1 MAEFADRNLLIA
13 VLALQ
18 MDFIDREQLVDTMSH
33 WVTHKSQSV
42 DQILLERRF
51 IAEDVRG
58 LLMALVDKH
67 LEQHSGD
74 AKKSLAAVSSLGS
87 VRQGVEAL
95 GDAQLEA
102 SIRLTKAATE
112 AGERSTFQG
121 DDATVDYTHQPT
133 TRGAR
138 FRVLRPHARGGLGKV
153 SIASDEE
160 LHREVALKEIQARD
174 AADPESRARFVME
187 AEITGNL
194 EHPGIVPVYGLGEY
208 ADGRPFYAMRFIRGD
223 SLKEAVDRFHSDAIP
238 DASERLLRLRGLLG
252 RFVDVC
258 QAIEY
263 AHSRGVLH
271 RDLKPGNIMLGKYGE
286 TLVVDWGL
294 AKPLG
299 HKEKTQTTDEA
310 TLRPSASSGSSE
322 TRMGS
327 AVGTPSYMSPE
338 QANGRLDRLGPR
350 SDVYSLGA
358 TLYYVLT
365 GRAPFQSDDTEATL
379 AAVRVGDFDPPTQ
392 AQSATPRALEAVCLR
407 AMALDPDQRYASP
420 SLLAE
425 EVERWLADE
434 PVEAFR
440 ESWFTR
446 AVRWAKR
453 HQAAAAA
460 LLTSIVVVTSLLTLF
475 FGLMWQQTRTLRAQ
489 VETLVATAKEYQENG
504 DLDAAIRFMALAA
517 GLQKS
522 QPTTLGAPLQRT
534 NTAEETLE
542 TWTRFRTYQRKAESI
557 LAPGIHAMDSQ
568 ERPDMLAEQCT
579 ETLAL
584 FGLEESEDWPTA
596 LRQSGLS
603 KDQVQVAEDL
613 AVQLMLMKAVR
624 LGMFDGKTEQT
635 PNDTRAALRLMDAAE
650 KRRPNSLGIQM
661 CRMLFLRRI
670 GEEEAAD
677 AAREALVPELPRT
690 ALDDYLLGSVT
701 LHILK
706 NPDDAI
712 ESYRRALARQ
722 PNHLGAAFGLYYA
735 YREKRDLAGQLEALS
750 ICLALAPNHGELLFM
765 RGMAFFEN
773 GDYRAAATAFDVAV
787 SAKPDYGF
795 AHYFRGRSLLMLE
808 EWAAAD
814 RAFTLAFEKDPE
826 MRSRISWRGLTRVE
840 LPGQARAAVE
850 DARTALSLDE
860 VDGGDRWR
868 CARVFALAAAAV
880 DREAVEASEADAAN
894 ALRLSQEYATLRRR
908 IAPPVFGGTRHRSPA
923 IAVGLAGLP
932 SRARGF

>member
-1 MAEFADRNLLIA
+1 MKF
-13 VLALQ
+13 
-18 MDFIDREQLVDTMSH
+18 
-33 WVTHKSQSV
+33 QSV
-42 DQILLERRF
+42 DQILMERQF
-51 IAEDVRG
+51 IAEDMHG

-67 LEQHSGD
+67 LEKHSGD
-74 AKKSLAAVSSLGS
+74 ARRSLAAVSSLGS
-87 VRQGVEAL
+87 VREGVAAI

-102 SIRLTKAATE
+102 SIRLTTAATG
-112 AGERSTFQG
+112 AGERSTFLG
-121 DDATVDYTHQPT
+121 EEATIDFAHQPT

-138 FRVLRPHARGGLGKV
+138 YRVLRPHARGGLGKV
-153 SIASDEE
+153 SIARDEE
-160 LHREVALKEIQARD
+160 LHREVALKEIHTRY

-208 ADGRPFYAMRFIRGD
+208 DDGRPFYAMRFIRGD
-223 SLKEAVDRFHSDAIP
+223 SLKEAVDRFHRDAIP

-299 HKEKTQTTDEA
+299 RKEKSKLTDEA
-310 TLRPSASSGSSE
+310 TLHPATSSGSSE

-327 AVGTPSYMSPE
+327 TVGTPAYMSPE
-338 QANGRLDRLGPR
+338 QAAGRLDHLGPR

-379 AAVRVGDFDPPTQ
+379 AAVPHGDFEPPCK
-392 AQSATPRALEAVCLR
+392 AQPATPRALEAVCLR
-407 AMALDPDQRYASP
+407 AMALNPEDRYASP

-425 EVERWLADE
+425 EIERWLADE
-434 PVEAFR
+434 PVQAYR
-440 ESWFTR
+440 ETWFTR
-446 AVRWAKR
+446 AARWAKR

-460 LLTSIVVVTSLLTLF
+460 LLTTVVVVTSLLTLF
-475 FGLMWQQTRTLRAQ
+475 LGLMWQQARTLREQ
-489 VETLVATAKEYQENG
+489 VETLVAAAKEHQENG
-504 DLDAAIRFMALAA
+504 DLDSAIRVMALAA

-522 QPTTLGAPLQRT
+522 QPARFGAPIQRT

-542 TWTRFRTYQRKAESI
+542 TWTRFRDYQRKAESI

-568 ERPDMLAEQCT
+568 NRPDMLAEQCT

-584 FGLEESEDWPTA
+584 FGLEEREDWPTA
-596 LRQSGLS
+596 LSQSGLS

-712 ESYRRALARQ
+712 ESYRGALARQ

-750 ICLALAPNHGELLFM
+750 ICLALAPNHGDLLFM
-765 RGMAFFEN
+765 QR
-773 GDYRAAATAFDVAV
+773 
-787 SAKPDYGF
+787 YGF
-795 AHYFRGRSLLMLE
+795 L
-808 EWAAAD
+808 
-814 RAFTLAFEKDPE
+814 
-826 MRSRISWRGLTRVE
+826 
-840 LPGQARAAVE
+840 
-850 DARTALSLDE
+850 
-860 VDGGDRWR
+860 
-868 CARVFALAAAAV
+868 
-880 DREAVEASEADAAN
+880 
-894 ALRLSQEYATLRRR
+894 
-908 IAPPVFGGTRHRSPA
+908 
-923 IAVGLAGLP
+923 
-932 SRARGF
+932 